1 MMNKKRKRNTINSY
15 QLTEYENF
23 IKFQQLVRAYSS
35 EEHAKSAPMFYG
47 LNASPL
53 GLCAFALTTFVVS
66 MYLAGAT
73 VPVGAS
79 MGVVMGAALFYGGV
93 VQILG
98 GYLEYREGNNFGALT
113 FCSYGAFWLSFASL
127 DVAAFNFLVGYKD
140 PEVLSNAFGVFF
152 LGWTIFTALMF
163 LSSLRTN
170 LVTSTLFFCLLIT
183 FILLTSSKFL
193 LGHQNLQ
200 RASGAFGILTASLA
214 WYSGFS
220 QLLNKSNWFFK
231 WPLFAIRHR
240 PATDAEKLLEPA

>member
-170 LVTSTLFFCLLIT
+170 LVTS
-183 FILLTSSKFL
+183 
-193 LGHQNLQ
+193 HQNLQ

>member
-1 MMNKKRKRNTINSY
+1 MMNKKRKSNTINRY
-15 QLTEYENF
+15 RLTEYENF

-170 LVTSTLFFCLLIT
+170 LVTS
-183 FILLTSSKFL
+183 
-193 LGHQNLQ
+193 HQNLQ
-200 RASGAFGILTASLA
+200 RASGALGILTASLA

-231 WPLFAIRHR
+231 WPLFSIRHR
-240 PATDAEKLLEPA
+240 PATEAEKLLEPA